1 MDLHPDNIKQRS
13 RATIGRNLEESYRM
27 KLKQVRVDGFRSV
40 KEQVRLFIDPKV
52 TILIGANDH
61 GKTTLLDAIRCF
73 NEDRTLTPEDENWDT
88 VNQGKPI
95 LEFDFAVD
103 EEESVQ
109 LRALAH
115 DVAEKEHT
123 QKVADAAAS
132 SPAFTLGTLTPA
144 VSSGLVI
151 TGAELPSVA
160 PGLIVGNLA
169 PAVASGLAITGT
181 ERPVAPPRV
190 EWDYVQTPL
199 PTVIK
204 FRKTVGKPLAL
215 QLDSFLQKIPE
226 AADYLKKRIPRIEL
240 FTPVAQLMDTV
251 TLAQL
256 EQPEQEFMQ
265 GIFRYAGIW
274 EGHAKLFKQDPATA
288 RRLERASEAFTT
300 RIRGEWKQGENL
312 SFRFQHAGQNGNQIE
327 LLIRDPAVS
336 QRYVRPSERS
346 TGFSAF
352 FTMSMRLLART
363 EANPANRYIFLFD
376 EPGTALHPA
385 GQVNL
390 QKVFERLSQQ
400 DQIVYATHSLFM
412 VNHNR
417 PERNRVVSKD
427 ESGTNVDQKPYLR
440 NWRAVRDSLGL
451 ILAGTFFIADT
462 TLLVEGESDAMYVG
476 ALLAAFDRAELIDI
490 DLNLFSVQWPGN
502 ARDFEPMARLMLE
515 EGRHVVA
522 MIDGDQAGNDI
533 RKNLEKLNEAVDAHR
548 VPARS
553 SVKILQLEKGR
564 SIEDILPGRERLSD
578 IVVEAASELVQN
590 GFLLP
595 ADGGNFV
602 AADLRATLGVDQG
615 NLTLGRH
622 MTNVTRTWFKEKKPI
637 SKLTIA
643 HKYCGWLENAN
654 LRAGGVRELPEVLKQ
669 LKDFLRLESKLSK
682 DVVVAEQD
690 Q

>member
-1 MDLHPDNIKQRS
+1 
-13 RATIGRNLEESYRM
+13 M

-40 KEQVRLFIDPKV
+40 KERIKLFIDPKV

-61 GKTTLLDAIRCF
+61 GKTTLLDAIGCL
-73 NEDRTLTPEDENWDT
+73 NDDKTLTTDDENWDT

-95 LEFDFAVD
+95 LEFEFSLD
-103 EEESVQ
+103 EEEAAQ
-109 LRALAH
+109 LKVMADEA
-115 DVAEKEHT
+115 AEKEHAI
-123 QKVADAAAS
+123 KIAAAAES
-132 SPAFTLGTLTPA
+132 SPPLITVTVPPPTPSGPIITASEMPLVTDINGVDPVVA
-144 VSSGLVI
+144 V
-151 TGAELPSVA
+151 PSA
-160 PGLIVGNLA
+160 
-169 PAVASGLAITGT
+169 
-181 ERPVAPPRV
+181 
-190 EWDYVQTPL
+190 EWDYVQNP
-199 PTVIK
+199 PPAVIK
-204 FRKTVGKPLAL
+204 FRKMVGHPLVL
-215 QLDSFLQKIPE
+215 ESDSFLQKIP
-226 AADYLKKRIPRIEL
+226 AAIDYLKKRIPRIEL
-240 FTPVAQLMDTV
+240 FAPVAQLMDTV

-265 GIFRYAGIW
+265 GIFRYASIW

-288 RRLERASEAFTT
+288 RRLEQASETFTT

-363 EANPANRYIFLFD
+363 DANPANRYIFLFD

-427 ESGTNVDQKPYLR
+427 EGGTKIDQKPYLR

-462 TLLVEGESDAMYVG
+462 TLLAEGESDAMYVG
-476 ALLAAFDRAELIDI
+476 ALLAAFDRAEMMDI

-522 MIDGDQAGNDI
+522 MVDGDRAGNEI
-533 RKNLEKLNEAVDAHR
+533 VKNIGKLNQAVDDKR
-548 VPARS
+548 VLGRS
-553 SVKILQLEKGR
+553 SVKILQLEKGQ
-564 SIEDILPGRERLSD
+564 SIEDVLPCRNKFLD
-578 IVVEAASELVQN
+578 IVVEAAIELVGN
-590 GFLLP
+590 GFLQP
-595 ADGGNFV
+595 AEGMSF
-602 AADLRATLGVDQG
+602 ATPDLRASLAVDQG

-622 MTNVTRTWFKEKKPI
+622 MINVTRTWFKEKEPI

-643 HKYCGWLENAN
+643 HKYCGWLETVN
-654 LRAGGVRELPEVLKQ
+654 LKDQGVNDSPEVLKR
-669 LKDFLRLESKLSK
+669 LKDFLHLESKLSK
-682 DVVVAEQD
+682 DVVVAEPAE
-690 Q
+690 

>member
-1 MDLHPDNIKQRS
+1 
-13 RATIGRNLEESYRM
+13 M

-61 GKTTLLDAIRCF
+61 GKTTLLDAIRCL
-73 NEDRTLTPEDENWDT
+73 NEDRTLTTDDENWDT

-95 LEFDFAVD
+95 LAFDFALD
-103 EEESVQ
+103 EEESAQ
-109 LRALAH
+109 LKALAH
-115 DVAEKEHT
+115 HVAEKEHT
-123 QKVADAAAS
+123 PKMADAAAS
-132 SPAFTLGTLTPA
+132 TPPIIVGA
-144 VSSGLVI
+144 VPPPTPSGLVI
-151 TGAELPSVA
+151 TASELPLVTGGLITSDLASVA
-160 PGLIVGNLA
+160 P
-169 PAVASGLAITGT
+169 SGLDITGAKAT
-181 ERPVAPPRV
+181 VSAPRV
-190 EWDYVQTPL
+190 EWDYVQNPL
-199 PTVIK
+199 PVVIK
-204 FRKTVGKPLAL
+204 FRKTVGQPLVL
-215 QLDSFLQKIPE
+215 QPDSFLQKIP
-226 AADYLKKRIPRIEL
+226 AAIDYLKKRIPRIEL
-240 FTPVAQLMDTV
+240 FAPVAQLMDTV

-288 RRLERASEAFTT
+288 RRLERASEAFTA
-300 RIRGEWKQGENL
+300 RIRNEWKQGENL

-363 EANPANRYIFLFD
+363 DANPANRYIFLFD

-427 ESGTNVDQKPYLR
+427 EGGTKVDQKPYLR

-490 DLNLFSVQWPGN
+490 DLNLFSVQWAGN

-522 MIDGDQAGNDI
+522 MVDGDRGGNDL
-533 RKNLEKLNEAVDAHR
+533 RKNTEKLNEAVDAHR
-548 VPARS
+548 VPAPS
-553 SVKILQLEKGR
+553 SVKILQFEKGK
-564 SIEDILPGRERLSD
+564 SIEDILPCRDKFLD
-578 IVVEAASELVQN
+578 IVVETAIELVGN
-590 GFLLP
+590 GFLQP
-595 ADGGNFV
+595 ADGIDFV
-602 AADLRATLGVDQG
+602 EANLRATLAVDQG

-622 MTNVTRTWFKEKKPI
+622 MTNVTKTWFKEGGPI

-643 HKYCGWLENAN
+643 HCTGSA
-654 LRAGGVRELPEVLKQ
+654 
-669 LKDFLRLESKLSK
+669 
-682 DVVVAEQD
+682 
-690 Q
+690 